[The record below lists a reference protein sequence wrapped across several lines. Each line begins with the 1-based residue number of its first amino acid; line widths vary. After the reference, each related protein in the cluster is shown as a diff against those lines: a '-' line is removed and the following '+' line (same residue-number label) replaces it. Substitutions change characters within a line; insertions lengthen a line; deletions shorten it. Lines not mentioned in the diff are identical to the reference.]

1 MKKPMFWLME
11 KLHKQLEDGNCQVST
26 TNYNVAMQVPDV
38 EILERHE
45 HSKKVPYIEAG
56 KDAAVSY
63 GSLDL
68 KFRNNG
74 SQTLKLSVTIS
85 DSEVLATFYAV

>member
-1 MKKPMFWLME
+1 MFWLME
-11 KLHKQLEDGNCQVST
+11 KPHKQLEDGNCQVST
-26 TNYNVAMQVPDV
+26 TIYNVAMQVPDV

-45 HSKKVPYIEAG
+45 HSKKVPYIE
-56 KDAAVSY
+56 AVSY